1 MIEDENIENIE
12 KEYNNPFNLIQLN
25 GNLPKISTL
34 TSKYI
39 DKINKNILK
48 LHFKNQNKNKIIPKK
63 KNKNRIL
70 SINVINETDNNI
82 SNKLNSLSERK
93 LNLKNKKI
101 SISNLVEE
109 SSNSP
114 RFFITYLPKYDVSN
128 LSQNSICSTINS
140 SKSSSIRKKILP
152 PLFKKEDLLN
162 SIDLIYNN
170 SNINYDKLKD
180 KIKKIDIYEKNMIN
194 KCHKYYNRQ
203 NKKLDINQIDKYL
216 KEKIEN
222 ENFQTMKFNDF
233 FDKLMKNKKDYDYIS
248 LMNMIKNND
257 NNKKIKELI
266 SKQKLEKNLKE
277 IYNKI
282 LENQSEIKKAN
293 ILIDSVLN
301 KST

>member
-1 MIEDENIENIE
+1 MDKLNED
-12 KEYNNPFNLIQLN
+12 F
-25 GNLPKISTL
+25 
-34 TSKYI
+34 
-39 DKINKNILK
+39 LK
-48 LHFKNQNKNKIIPKK
+48 LHFKNQNINQIKPQI
-63 KNKNRIL
+63 KNKNHLL
-70 SINVINETDNNI
+70 SINLINETDNI
-82 SNKLNSLSERK
+82 ILNKLNSHSERK
-93 LNLKNKKI
+93 LTLKEKKLSMNNNDI
-101 SISNLVEE
+101 SSY
-109 SSNSP
+109 SP

-222 ENFQTMKFNDF
+222 ENFETMKFNDF

-266 SKQKLEKNLKE
+266 SKQKLENNLKE
-277 IYNKI
+277 INKKI
-282 LENQSEIKKAN
+282 LENQSETKKAN
-293 ILIDSVLN
+293 ILIELVLN
-301 KST
+301 KLTQI